1 MRELL
6 DGSELS
12 YVRCDSAGTMNAH
25 RGNPPDPRMSAAG
38 KRRGL
43 PMTGSAR
50 GLKSKDFHDF
60 DLILAMDQANFDDL
74 RRLAPN
80 EAGLSRV
87 RMFCEFCREFNETE
101 VPDPTTEVLTASKT
115 YWTSSR
121 TAVRACWRNSTET
134 NNESLTNRIADRSR
148 PNEFLPIRRSSDLR
162 CHGHPIPHTGSFAYQ
177 RWLYQPGGKA
187 GGFGQD
193 VFSKNESTLLF
204 ISIR

>member
-6 DGSELS
+6 DGSGLS
-12 YVRCDSAGTMNAH
+12 DVRCDSAGTMDAH

-50 GLKSKDFHDF
+50 GIKSKDFHEF

-87 RMFCEFCREFNETE
+87 RMFCEFCREFYETE
-101 VPDPTTEVLTASKT
+101 VPDPYYGGLDGFENVLDLLEDGCRGLLEELRGNQHRHSD
-115 YWTSSR
+115 
-121 TAVRACWRNSTET
+121 
-134 NNESLTNRIADRSR
+134 ESHS
-148 PNEFLPIRRSSDLR
+148 
-162 CHGHPIPHTGSFAYQ
+162 
-177 RWLYQPGGKA
+177 
-187 GGFGQD
+187 
-193 VFSKNESTLLF
+193 
-204 ISIR
+204 

>member
-1 MRELL
+1 MPLPQAEIRSILFVCWGNICRSPSAENVMRELL

-50 GLKSKDFHDF
+50 GIKSKDFHEF

-101 VPDPTTEVLTASKT
+101 VPDPYYGGLDGFENVLDLLEDGCQGLLEELHGNQQRKSD
-115 YWTSSR
+115 
-121 TAVRACWRNSTET
+121 
-134 NNESLTNRIADRSR
+134 ESHS
-148 PNEFLPIRRSSDLR
+148 
-162 CHGHPIPHTGSFAYQ
+162 
-177 RWLYQPGGKA
+177 
-187 GGFGQD
+187 
-193 VFSKNESTLLF
+193 
-204 ISIR
+204 